1 MEEEGSDMTK
11 ANRRAFL
18 GGLAIAAGG
27 LAATR
32 GHAASGDGHAAG
44 YDVTGAS
51 DHLAVIPRR
60 TGDPVTFTAALDKG
74 PIKATS
80 GG

>member
-1 MEEEGSDMTK
+1 MTR

-18 GGLAIAAGG
+18 GGLAFAAGS

-32 GHAASGDGHAAG
+32 SSAIGNDGHAAG

-51 DHLAVIPRR
+51 DYMPLIPRR
-60 TGDPVTFTAALDKG
+60 TGDPVTFTTSLDKG
-74 PIKATS
+74 AT
-80 GG
+80 